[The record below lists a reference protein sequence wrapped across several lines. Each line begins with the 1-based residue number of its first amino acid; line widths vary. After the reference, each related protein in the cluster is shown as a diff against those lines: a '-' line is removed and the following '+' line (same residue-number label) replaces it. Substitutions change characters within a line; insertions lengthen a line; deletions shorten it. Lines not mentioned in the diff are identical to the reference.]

1 MKILEAAGGLKKIDE
16 NCASQKNS
24 WEYRIGW
31 GVECK
36 YEEIVS
42 GVAPDGRKAGGKW
55 SSRKWVKWVNG
66 GKWVGTRPPP

>member
-1 MKILEAAGGLKKIDE
+1 MKILEAAGGLEKIDE
-16 NCASQKNS
+16 NCVSQKNS

-42 GVAPDGRKAGGKW
+42 EVAPDGRNAGEKW
-55 SSRKWVKWVNG
+55 HLVETG
-66 GKWVGTRPPP
+66 

>member
-1 MKILEAAGGLKKIDE
+1 MKILEAAGGLEKIDE

-42 GVAPDGRKAGGKW
+42 EVAPDGRKAGGKW
-55 SSRKWVKWVNG
+55 SSTI
-66 GKWVGTRPPP
+66 GKRCKMEESG